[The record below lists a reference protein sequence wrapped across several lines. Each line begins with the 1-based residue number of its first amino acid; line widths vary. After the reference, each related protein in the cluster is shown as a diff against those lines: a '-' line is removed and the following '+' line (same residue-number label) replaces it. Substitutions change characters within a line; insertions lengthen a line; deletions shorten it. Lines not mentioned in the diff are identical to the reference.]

1 MISVGVI
8 AAGFACVIFLLLLG
22 LHVATVMA
30 VIALIGVLYGVGPM
44 LVNSMGNLMWSQMNS
59 FVLTA
64 IPLYVLMGE
73 TLVNAQIAGRM
84 YRSLS
89 DWVQWLPGKLLHS
102 NIISSNMFSAI
113 AAIAGSPVATAATI
127 STVAFPTFREHGYNE
142 RCVAGSIA
150 SGATLGILIPPS
162 IDLIIYGAIT
172 DTSIGALFIGGIIPG
187 LLLASFFVI
196 IIAVAATIW
205 PSIAGDGS
213 GPAPDLSGRWKRLFD
228 LVGPVLI
235 FVLIIGSIY
244 GGWATPTEAAAVGV
258 VASLGQ
264 AAWYRKLNMT
274 MLNNSLLDTIRI
286 TAKILLVR
294 MGAYFLNF
302 AMGIRGIPDQVAAF
316 ISDLDVSPFTF
327 VLFLVLLYLVL
338 GWFLDALAM
347 MITTIPVLFPVVVAV
362 GFDPIWF
369 GVFIV
374 IMCELALLTPPVGMN
389 LYIVQG
395 VRNRGQ
401 ITDVIRGVLLF
412 FHRHSVA
419 GLPYHRVPANRHV
432 AGVSA

>member
-1 MISVGVI
+1 MVSIGIIAVG
-8 AAGFACVIFLLLLG
+8 FLCVIGLLLLG
-22 LHVATVMA
+22 LHVGTVMA
-30 VIALIGVLYGVGPM
+30 LTALVGVIYGVGPM
-44 LVNSMGNLMWSQMNS
+44 LLNSMGNLMWGQMNS

-64 IPLYVLMGE
+64 IPLYILMGE
-73 TLVNAQIAGRM
+73 ILVNSQIAERM

-102 NIISSNMFSAI
+102 NIASSTMFSAI
-113 AAIAGSPVATAATI
+113 SGSSVATAATI

-142 RCVAGSIA
+142 RWVAGSIA

-162 IDLIIYGAIT
+162 INLIIYGAIT
-172 DTSIGALFIGGIIPG
+172 DTSIGALFIAGIIPG

-205 PSIAGDGS
+205 PSIAGDGT
-213 GPAPDLSGRWKRLFD
+213 GPEADRSGRWKRLID
-228 LVGPVLI
+228 LVGPVVI
-235 FVLIIGSIY
+235 FALIIGSIY

-258 VASLGQ
+258 VASLGL
-264 AAWYRKLNMT
+264 ATYYRKLT
-274 MLNNSLLDTIRI
+274 FAMLNDSLLATIRI
-286 TAKILLVR
+286 TAMILFVL

-302 AMGIRGIPDQVAAF
+302 AMGILGIPDQVAAF
-316 ISDLDVSPFTF
+316 ISSLNVSPTVF
-327 VLFLVLLYLVL
+327 VLCLVLLYLVL
-338 GWFLDALAM
+338 GCFLDALAM

-362 GFDPIWF
+362 GFDPVWF

-401 ITDVIRGVLLF
+401 ITDVITGVLPFFIGILVLVALITLF
-412 FHRHSVA
+412 PQIVTW
-419 GLPYHRVPANRHV
+419 LPEALD
-432 AGVSA
+432 

>member
-1 MISVGVI
+1 MVSIGIIAVG
-8 AAGFACVIFLLLLG
+8 FLCVIGLLMLG
-22 LHVATVMA
+22 LHVGTVMA
-30 VIALIGVLYGVGPM
+30 LTALVGVIYGVGPM
-44 LVNSMGNLMWSQMNS
+44 LLNSMGNLMWGQMNS

-64 IPLYVLMGE
+64 IPLYILMGE
-73 TLVNAQIAGRM
+73 ILVNAQIAERM

-102 NIISSNMFSAI
+102 NIASSTLFSAI
-113 AAIAGSPVATAATI
+113 SGSSVATAATI

-142 RCVAGSIA
+142 RWVAGSIA

-162 IDLIIYGAIT
+162 INLIIYGAIT
-172 DTSIGALFIGGIIPG
+172 DTSIGALFIAGVIPG

-213 GPAPDLSGRWKRLFD
+213 GPEPDLSGRWKRLID
-228 LVGPVLI
+228 LVGPVVI
-235 FVLIIGSIY
+235 FALIIGSIY
-244 GGWATPTEAAAVGV
+244 GGWATPTEAAAIGV
-258 VASLGQ
+258 VASFALTAYYG
-264 AAWYRKLNMT
+264 KLNFA
-274 MLNNSLLDTIRI
+274 MLNDSLLATIRI
-286 TAKILLVR
+286 TAMILFVL

-302 AMGIRGIPDQVAAF
+302 AMGILGIPDQVAAF
-316 ISDLDVSPFTF
+316 ISSMNVSPTVF
-327 VLFLVLLYLVL
+327 VLCLVLLYLIL
-338 GWFLDALAM
+338 GCFLDALAM

-362 GFDPIWF
+362 GFDPVWF

-401 ITDVIRGVLLF
+401 ITDVIMGVLPFFAGILF
-412 FHRHSVA
+412 LVA
-419 GLPYHRVPANRHV
+419 LITFFPGIVTWLPEALK
-432 AGVSA
+432 

>member
-102 NIISSNMFSAI
+102 NIISSTMFS
-113 AAIAGSPVATAATI
+113 AIAGSPVATAATI

-142 RCVAGSIA
+142 RWVAGSIA

-258 VASLGQ
+258 FASLGQ

-302 AMGIRGIPDQVAAF
+302 AMGILGIPDQVAAF

>member
-1 MISVGVI
+1 MVSIGIIAVG
-8 AAGFACVIFLLLLG
+8 FLCVIGLLMLG
-22 LHVATVMA
+22 LHVGAVMA
-30 VIALIGVLYGVGPM
+30 LTALIGVIYGVGPM
-44 LVNSMGNLMWSQMNS
+44 LLNSMGNLMWGQMNS

-64 IPLYVLMGE
+64 IPLYILMGE
-73 TLVNAQIAGRM
+73 ILVNAQIAERM

-102 NIISSNMFSAI
+102 NIASSTMFSAI
-113 AAIAGSPVATAATI
+113 SGSSVATAATI
-127 STVAFPTFREHGYNE
+127 STVAFPTFREHGYSE
-142 RCVAGSIA
+142 RWVAGSIA

-162 IDLIIYGAIT
+162 INLIIYGAIT
-172 DTSIGALFIGGIIPG
+172 DTSIGALFIAGIIPG

-205 PSIAGDGS
+205 PSIAGDGT
-213 GPAPDLSGRWKRLFD
+213 GPEPDLSGRWKRLID
-228 LVGPVLI
+228 LVGPVVI
-235 FVLIIGSIY
+235 FALIIGSIY

-258 VASLGQ
+258 VASLGL
-264 AAWYRKLNMT
+264 AAYYGKLNLT
-274 MLNNSLLDTIRI
+274 MLNDSLLATIRI
-286 TAKILLVR
+286 TAMILFVL

-302 AMGIRGIPDQVAAF
+302 AMGILGIPDQVAAF
-316 ISDLDVSPFTF
+316 ISSKNMSPTVF
-327 VLFLVLLYLVL
+327 VLCLVLLYLIL
-338 GWFLDALAM
+338 GCFLDALAM

-362 GFDPIWF
+362 GFDPVWF

-401 ITDVIRGVLLF
+401 ITDVIMGVLPF
-412 FHRHSVA
+412 FVGILALVA
-419 GLPYHRVPANRHV
+419 LITFFPGIVTWLPEALK
-432 AGVSA
+432 

>member
-1 MISVGVI
+1 MVSIGII
-8 AAGFACVIFLLLLG
+8 AAGFLCVIGLLMLG
-22 LHVATVMA
+22 LHVGTVMA
-30 VIALIGVLYGVGPM
+30 LTALVGVIYGVGPM
-44 LVNSMGNLMWSQMNS
+44 LLNSMGNLMWGQMNS

-64 IPLYVLMGE
+64 IPLYILMGE
-73 TLVNAQIAGRM
+73 ILVNAQIAERM

-102 NIISSNMFSAI
+102 NIASSTMFSAI
-113 AAIAGSPVATAATI
+113 SGSSVATAATI

-142 RCVAGSIA
+142 RWVAGSIA

-162 IDLIIYGAIT
+162 INLIIYGAIT
-172 DTSIGALFIGGIIPG
+172 DTSIGALFIAGIIPG

-213 GPAPDLSGRWKRLFD
+213 GPEPDLSGRCKRLID
-228 LVGPVLI
+228 LVGPVVI
-235 FVLIIGSIY
+235 FALIIGSIY

-258 VASLGQ
+258 VASLAL
-264 AAWYRKLNMT
+264 AAYYGKLNFT
-274 MLNNSLLDTIRI
+274 MLNDSLLATIRI
-286 TAKILLVR
+286 TAMILFVL

-302 AMGIRGIPDQVAAF
+302 AMGILGIPDQVAAF
-316 ISDLDVSPFTF
+316 ISSMNVSPTVF
-327 VLFLVLLYLVL
+327 VLCLVLLYLIL
-338 GWFLDALAM
+338 GCFLDALAM

-362 GFDPIWF
+362 GFDPVWF

-401 ITDVIRGVLLF
+401 ITDVIMGVMPFFVGILF
-412 FHRHSVA
+412 LIVLITFFPQIVTF
-419 GLPYHRVPANRHV
+419 LPEALE
-432 AGVSA
+432 

>member
-1 MISVGVI
+1 MISIGVI

-30 VIALIGVLYGVGPM
+30 LTALIGVLYGVGPM
-44 LVNSMGNLMWSQMNS
+44 LVNSMGNLMWGQMNS

-73 TLVNAQIAGRM
+73 ILVNAQIAGRM

-102 NIISSNMFSAI
+102 NIVSSTMFSAI
-113 AAIAGSPVATAATI
+113 SGSSVATAATI

-142 RCVAGSIA
+142 RWVAGSIA

-162 IDLIIYGAIT
+162 INLIIYGAIT
-172 DTSIGALFIGGIIPG
+172 DTSIGALFIAGIVPG

-213 GPAPDLSGRWKRLFD
+213 GPEPDLSGRWKRLFD
-228 LVGPVLI
+228 LIGPVLI

-258 VASLGQ
+258 VASLGL
-264 AAWYRKLNMT
+264 AAWYGKLNMM
-274 MLNNSLLDTIRI
+274 MLNDSLLATIRI
-286 TAKILLVR
+286 TAMILLVL

-302 AMGIRGIPDQVAAF
+302 AMGILGIPDQVAAF
-316 ISDLDVSPFTF
+316 ISALDVSPFTF

-338 GWFLDALAM
+338 GCFLDALAM

-362 GFDPIWF
+362 GFDPVWF

-401 ITDVIRGVLLF
+401 ITDVIRGVLPF
-412 FHRHSVA
+412 FIGILTLVCLITVFPQLVTW
-419 GLPYHRVPANRHV
+419 LP
-432 AGVSA
+432 SALK

>member
-64 IPLYVLMGE
+64 ISLYVLMGE
-73 TLVNAQIAGRM
+73 ILVNAQIAGRM

-102 NIISSNMFSAI
+102 NIISSTMFS
-113 AAIAGSPVATAATI
+113 AIAGSPVATAATI
-127 STVAFPTFREHGYNE
+127 STVAFPKFREHGYNE
-142 RCVAGSIA
+142 RWVAGSIA

-196 IIAVAATIW
+196 IAVAATIW
-205 PSIAGDGS
+205 PSIAGDGP

-302 AMGIRGIPDQVAAF
+302 AMGILGIPDQVAAF

-412 FHRHSVA
+412 FIGILSLVCLITVFPQIVTWLASV
-419 GLPYHRVPANRHV
+419 LK
-432 AGVSA
+432 